1 MVDELLKLTK
11 SKKEDL
17 SSYRALEILKCRENP
32 FYFIYNYVYVTGI
45 GSSLKITE
53 ENFNE
58 KLKRT
63 IRVLMVHHK
72 AILMASRQLGK

>member
-1 MVDELLKLTK
+1 MVEELLRSPKI
-11 SKKEDL
+11 KKNDV
-17 SSYRALEILKCRENP
+17 SAQRALEILRCRENP

-53 ENFNE
+53 DNFNE

-63 IRVLMVHHK
+63 IRILMIHHK